1 MNNEREKPSQEN
13 YDLFR
18 ELDPDVLQKKF
29 LNALLKI
36 QNVRRG
42 SIWIKRGRTY
52 VCVEAAGID
61 SENIVGV
68 TLDAGSPSIVGWVI
82 ENAKMTIAQTGSDR
96 RHNREVEAHFAI
108 KSSQILC
115 FPLLIDGQAFGAV
128 QVIDTHPDGIHL
140 NLDSS
145 YLSPLQTLV
154 EVCSISLWNAM
165 LYAREQKKNRR
176 LSSALSRIEKEN
188 TIIGQSKAF
197 HKSMELVKSYADT
210 DFNVLIT
217 GESGTGKELVA
228 ERLHRDSA
236 RVDYPFLVQNCSA
249 IPETLLESELFGYK
263 KGAFTGAAR
272 DRAGLFEAADGGT
285 VFLDEIGDMPMGT
298 QAGLLRVLQKN
309 EIKPLGSSR
318 VQYINVRIIA
328 ATNKD
333 LVGMIR
339 ENRFRQDLY
348 YRLSIL
354 PLHLPPLRERR
365 EDIPLLARHFLATE
379 GKKAKISEKK
389 ISPEAIHHLVAYT
402 WPGNI
407 RELENLIRYL
417 IATAPDEEIKPEDLP
432 EHILGTGPN
441 RITMN
446 TAPMNSD
453 TRTNGTQYLQDISA
467 MTWPD
472 LEKTYVMALMK
483 KFNWNITWAAKA
495 SGINRSTFAS
505 RMRKLDIHRGSGPS
519 PDSTTMG

>member
-1 MNNEREKPSQEN
+1 MNKEKDKSFQGD

-18 ELDPDVLQKKF
+18 ELDPEVLQKRF

-36 QNVRRG
+36 QNVKRG

-52 VCVEAAGID
+52 VCVEAVGID
-61 SENIVGV
+61 SEHIVGV
-68 TLDAGSPSIVGWVI
+68 ALDAGSPSIVGWVI
-82 ENAKMTIAQTGSDR
+82 ENGKMTIATAGTDR
-96 RHNREVEAHFAI
+96 RHNREVEAHFAV

-115 FPLLIDGQAFGAV
+115 FPLLVDGQVFGAV
-128 QVIDTHPDGIHL
+128 QIIDTNPDNIHL

-145 YLSPLQTLV
+145 YLSHFQNLV
-154 EVCSISLWNAM
+154 EICSIALGNA
-165 LYAREQKKNRR
+165 LSYYREQKKNRR

-188 TIIGQSKAF
+188 TIIGQSKSF
-197 HKSMELVKSYADT
+197 HKSMDLVKSYADT
-210 DFNVLIT
+210 DFNVLVT

-228 ERLHRDSA
+228 ERLHTASA
-236 RVDYPFLVQNCSA
+236 RADYPFLVQNCSA

-285 VFLDEIGDMPMGT
+285 VFLDEIGDMSMST

-318 VQYINVRIIA
+318 VRHINVRIIA

-333 LVGMIR
+333 LTGMIQKDQ
-339 ENRFRQDLY
+339 FRQDLY
-348 YRLSIL
+348 YRLSVL
-354 PLHLPPLRERR
+354 PVHLPPLRERR
-365 EDIPLLARHFLATE
+365 EDIPLLVRHFLNIE
-379 GKKAKISEKK
+379 GQKTKFFEKK
-389 ISPEAIHHLVAYT
+389 ISPEAIRHLVAYA

-417 IATAPDEEIKPEDLP
+417 IVTAQNEVISPDDLP
-432 EHILGTGPN
+432 GHILKTTPDG
-441 RITMN
+441 ITEN
-446 TAPMNSD
+446 TEPMDSAPQTD
-453 TRTNGTQYLQDISA
+453 GARYLRDISA

-472 LEKTYVMALMK
+472 LEKAYVKALME

-495 SGINRSTFAS
+495 SGVNRSTFAS
-505 RMRKLDIHRGSGPS
+505 RMRKLDILRGTGPS
-519 PDSTTMG
+519 

>member
-1 MNNEREKPSQEN
+1 MDHEYAKPFQKD

-18 ELDPDVLQKKF
+18 ELDPEMLQKKF
-29 LNALLKI
+29 LTALLKL

-42 SIWIKRGRTY
+42 SIWLKRAETY

-61 SENIVGV
+61 SENIVGAC
-68 TLDAGSPSIVGWVI
+68 LDAGTPSIVGWVI
-82 ENAKMTIAQTGSDR
+82 ENGRMTIAKAGSDR
-96 RHNREVEAHFAI
+96 RHHQEIEAHFAV

-115 FPLLIDGQAFGAV
+115 FPLMADNRVFGAV
-128 QVIDTHPDGIHL
+128 QVIDTSADRTHL

-145 YLSPLQTLV
+145 YLSHLQNLV
-154 EVCSISLWNAM
+154 EVCAIALGNA
-165 LYAREQKKNRR
+165 LSYAREQKKNRR
-176 LSSALSRIEKEN
+176 LSSALSRVGKKDA
-188 TIIGQSKAF
+188 IIGQSQAF
-197 HKSMELVKSYADT
+197 EKSMDLVKSYAAT
-210 DFNVLIT
+210 DFNVLVT

-228 ERLHRDSA
+228 ERLHKDSDRADSA
-236 RVDYPFLVQNCSA
+236 FLAQNCSA

-285 VFLDEIGDMPMGT
+285 VFLDEIGDMPMST
-298 QAGLLRVLQKN
+298 QAALLRVLQKN
-309 EIKPLGSSR
+309 EIKPLGASR
-318 VQYINVRIIA
+318 VRHINVRIIA

-333 LVGMIR
+333 LGAMIR

-348 YRLSIL
+348 YRLSVL
-354 PLHLPPLRERR
+354 PVHLPPLRERR
-365 EDIPLLARHFLATE
+365 EDIPLLARHFLDKESRKT
-379 GKKAKISEKK
+379 KIFDKK
-389 ISPEAIHHLVAYT
+389 ISPGAMHRLSAYS

-417 IATAPDEEIKPEDLP
+417 MVTAQNEVIRPDDLP
-432 EHILGTGPN
+432 GHILNESGDGIMQHTGP
-441 RITMN
+441 R
-446 TAPMNSD
+446 D
-453 TRTNGTQYLQDISA
+453 QDLQATGEATSLDLTA

-472 LEKTYVMALMK
+472 LEKAYVMALLE

-505 RMRKLDIHRGSGPS
+505 RMRKLDISRGSAP
-519 PDSTTMG
+519 

>member
-1 MNNEREKPSQEN
+1 MNNEIDKSFQAY

-18 ELDPDVLQKKF
+18 ELDPEALQKKF
-29 LNALLKI
+29 LNALLKM
-36 QNVRRG
+36 QNGRRG
-42 SIWIKRGRTY
+42 SIWIKRGETY

-61 SENIVGV
+61 TEDIVGV
-68 TLDAGSPSIVGWVI
+68 SLDAGAPSIVGWVI
-82 ENAKMTIAQTGSDR
+82 ENGKMTVAKPGSDR
-96 RHNREVEAHFAI
+96 RHNRDLEAPFI
-108 KSSQILC
+108 VKSSLILC

-140 NLDSS
+140 NLDASQ
-145 YLSPLQTLV
+145 LSPLQTLV
-154 EVCSISLWNAM
+154 EVCAISLWNAM
-165 LYAREQKKNRR
+165 RFSREQKQNRR
-176 LSSALSRIEKEN
+176 LSSTLSRVKTEN

-197 HKSMELVKSYADT
+197 HATMKLVKSYADT

-228 ERLHRDSA
+228 ERLHKASA
-236 RVDYPFLVQNCSA
+236 RADYPFLAQNCSA

-298 QAGLLRVLQKN
+298 QAALLRVLQKN

-333 LVGMIR
+333 LVGMVR
-339 ENRFRQDLY
+339 ENLFRQDLY

-354 PLHLPPLRERR
+354 PVHLPPLRERR
-365 EDIPLLARHFLATE
+365 EDIPLLARHFLGTE
-379 GKKAKISEKK
+379 CKKAAMSEKK
-389 ISPEAIHHLVAYT
+389 LSAEAKQHLVAYA

-417 IATAPDEEIKPEDLP
+417 IATAPNEDIKADDLP
-432 EHILGTGPN
+432 GHILKTNPDGLTGQ
-441 RITMN
+441 TDS
-446 TAPMNSD
+446 TNSD
-453 TRTNGTQYLQDISA
+453 PQANTSQYLRDISA

-472 LEKTYVMALMK
+472 LEKAYVIALLE

-505 RMRKLDIHRGSGPS
+505 RMRKLDISRGTGP
-519 PDSTTMG
+519 PP

>member
-1 MNNEREKPSQEN
+1 MDNKKNKSFEEK

-18 ELDPDVLQKKF
+18 ELDPETLQKKF

-52 VCVEAAGID
+52 VCVEAAGTD
-61 SENIVGV
+61 SENIVGI
-68 TLDAGSPSIVGWVI
+68 TLDADSPSIVGWVI
-82 ENAKMTIAQTGSDR
+82 ENGKMTIAKAGSDH

-115 FPLLIDGQAFGAV
+115 FPLLVDGQVFGAV
-128 QVIDTHPDGIHL
+128 QIIDTHPDGIHL

-145 YLSPLQTLV
+145 YLSHVQNLV
-154 EVCSISLWNAM
+154 EICSIALGNA
-165 LYAREQKKNRR
+165 LSYAREQKKNRR
-176 LSSALSRIEKEN
+176 LASTLSRIEKED

-236 RVDYPFLVQNCSA
+236 RVDYPFLAQNCSA

-318 VQYINVRIIA
+318 VQFINIRIIA

-354 PLHLPPLRERR
+354 PVHLPPLRERR
-365 EDIPLLARHFLATE
+365 EDIPLLARYFLNTE
-379 GKKAKISEKK
+379 SKKAKISEKK
-389 ISPEAIHHLVAYT
+389 ISPETIHHLVAYT

-417 IATAPDEEIKPEDLP
+417 MVTTQDEVIRPDDLP
-432 EHILGTGPN
+432 EHILRANPN
-441 RITMN
+441 VITQN
-446 TAPMNSD
+446 TNPMDSD
-453 TRTNGTQYLQDISA
+453 PQTNETQHLQDISA

-472 LEKTYVMALMK
+472 LEKAYVRALMK

-505 RMRKLDIHRGSGPS
+505 RMRKLDIHRSTRPS
-519 PDSTTMG
+519 S

>member
-1 MNNEREKPSQEN
+1 MDNEKDKSFQGN

-18 ELDPDVLQKKF
+18 ELDPDALQKKF

-36 QNVRRG
+36 QNVSRG
-42 SIWIKRGRTY
+42 SIWMKRDRTY

-68 TLDAGSPSIVGWVI
+68 ALDAGSPSIVGWVI
-82 ENAKMTIAQTGSDR
+82 ENGRMTIAQAGSDR

-115 FPLLIDGQAFGAV
+115 FPLVIDGQVFGAI
-128 QVIDTHPDGIHL
+128 QIIDTNPDNIHL

-145 YLSPLQTLV
+145 YLSHVQNLV
-154 EVCSISLWNAM
+154 EICSIALGNA
-165 LYAREQKKNRR
+165 LSYAREQKKNRR
-176 LSSALSRIEKEN
+176 LSSALSRVDKEN

-197 HKSMELVKSYADT
+197 HTSMKLVKSYADT

-228 ERLHRDSA
+228 KRLHTGSA
-236 RVDYPFLVQNCSA
+236 RADYPFLVQNCSA

-263 KGAFTGAAR
+263 KGAFTGATR
-272 DRAGLFEAADGGT
+272 DRAGLFEAADGGA

-298 QAGLLRVLQKN
+298 QAGLLRVLQNN
-309 EIKPLGSSR
+309 EIKPLGSSSVR
-318 VQYINVRIIA
+318 HINVRVIA

-354 PLHLPPLRERR
+354 PVHLPPLRERR
-365 EDIPLLARHFLATE
+365 EDIPLLARHFLSTE
-379 GKKAKISEKK
+379 SRKAKISEKK
-389 ISPEAIHHLVAYT
+389 ISPETIHHLVAYT

-417 IATAPDEEIKPEDLP
+417 MVTTQDEVMRPGDLP
-432 EHILGTGPN
+432 EHIRETGPDE
-441 RITMN
+441 IIKHTD
-446 TAPMNSD
+446 PMHSD
-453 TRTNGTQYLQDISA
+453 PQANGAQYLRDISA

-472 LEKTYVMALMK
+472 LEKAYVRALME

-505 RMRKLDIHRGSGPS
+505 RMRKLDIHRGTGPPS
-519 PDSTTMG
+519 DL

>member
-1 MNNEREKPSQEN
+1 MDNQKDKALREN

-61 SENIVGV
+61 SENIVGIA
-68 TLDAGSPSIVGWVI
+68 LDADSPSIVGWVI
-82 ENAKMTIAQTGSDR
+82 ENGKMTIAKAGSDH
-96 RHNREVEAHFAI
+96 RHNREVEAHFAV
-108 KSSQILC
+108 KSDQILC
-115 FPLLIDGQAFGAV
+115 FPLLIDGQVFGAV
-128 QVIDTHPDGIHL
+128 QIIDTSPGSIHL

-145 YLSPLQTLV
+145 YLSHVQNLV
-154 EVCSISLWNAM
+154 EICSIALGNA
-165 LYAREQKKNRR
+165 LCYSREQKKNRR

-197 HKSMELVKSYADT
+197 HKSMDLIKSYAAT

-217 GESGTGKELVA
+217 GESGTGKELAA
-228 ERLHRDSA
+228 ERLHTRSSRA
-236 RVDYPFLVQNCSA
+236 DYPFLIQNCSA

-263 KGAFTGAAR
+263 KGAFTGATR

-285 VFLDEIGDMPMGT
+285 VFLDEIGDMSMST

-309 EIKPLGSSR
+309 EIKPLGTSR
-318 VQYINVRIIA
+318 VRHINVRIIA
-328 ATNKD
+328 ATNQD
-333 LVGMIR
+333 LVGMVR
-339 ENRFRQDLY
+339 GNRFRQDLY

-354 PLHLPPLRERR
+354 PVHLPPLRERR
-365 EDIPLLARHFLATE
+365 EDIPLLARHFLNAE
-379 GKKAKISEKK
+379 SKKAKIPEKRISSEAKQ
-389 ISPEAIHHLVAYT
+389 HLVAYA

-417 IATAPDEEIKPEDLP
+417 IATAPDEIIRPDDLP
-432 EHILGTGPN
+432 EHIRKIDPDAI
-441 RITMN
+441 REN
-446 TAPMNSD
+446 TNPMHSD
-453 TRTNGTQYLQDISA
+453 PRANEAHCLRDISA

-472 LEKTYVMALMK
+472 LENAYVMALMK

-505 RMRKLDIHRGSGPS
+505 RMRKLDVHRGTGPS
-519 PDSTTMG
+519 A

>member
-1 MNNEREKPSQEN
+1 MNNEKDKLSQEN
-13 YDLFR
+13 YELFR
-18 ELDPDVLQKKF
+18 ELDPDLLQKKF

-61 SENIVGV
+61 SANIVGV

-82 ENAKMTIAQTGSDR
+82 ENGKMTIAQAGSDR

-115 FPLLIDGQAFGAV
+115 FPLFIDGQVFGAV
-128 QVIDTHPDGIHL
+128 QIIDTNPDSIHL

-145 YLSPLQTLV
+145 YLSHLQNLL
-154 EVCSISLWNAM
+154 EICSIALGNA
-165 LYAREQKKNRR
+165 LCYAREQKKNRR
-176 LSSALSRIEKEN
+176 LSSVLSRVEKEN

-197 HKSMELVKSYADT
+197 HKSMDLVKSYAHT

-228 ERLHRDSA
+228 ERLHTGSA
-236 RVDYPFLVQNCSA
+236 RADYPFLVQNCSA

-263 KGAFTGAAR
+263 KGAFTGATR

-298 QAGLLRVLQKN
+298 QAALLRVLQKN
-309 EIKPLGSSR
+309 EIKPLGASQVR
-318 VQYINVRIIA
+318 YINIRIIA

-333 LVGMIR
+333 LAGMIQ

-348 YRLSIL
+348 YRLSVL
-354 PLHLPPLRERR
+354 PIHLPPLRERR
-365 EDIPLLARHFLATE
+365 EDIPLLVRHFLNVE
-379 GKKAKISEKK
+379 GRKTNISEKK

-417 IATAPDEEIKPEDLP
+417 MVTTQNEIIKPDDLP
-432 EHILGTGPN
+432 EHILKINPDGVTE
-441 RITMN
+441 N
-446 TAPMNSD
+446 TALRNTDPQ
-453 TRTNGTQYLQDISA
+453 TNGTRYLRDICA

-472 LEKTYVMALMK
+472 LEKAYVMALME

-505 RMRKLDIHRGSGPS
+505 RMRKLDIHRGTGES

>member
-1 MNNEREKPSQEN
+1 MDNTKNKSFQEK

-18 ELDPDVLQKKF
+18 GLDPDVLQKKF
-29 LNALLKI
+29 LNALLRI

-82 ENAKMTIAQTGSDR
+82 ENGKRTIAKAVSDR

-115 FPLLIDGQAFGAV
+115 FPLLVNGEIFGAV
-128 QVIDTHPDGIHL
+128 QIIDTNPDSIHL
-140 NLDSS
+140 NLESS
-145 YLSPLQTLV
+145 YLSHIQNLV
-154 EVCSISLWNAM
+154 EICSIALGNA
-165 LYAREQKKNRR
+165 LSYAKEQKKNRR
-176 LSSALSRIEKEN
+176 LSSTLSRIEKEN

-197 HKSMELVKSYADT
+197 HTSMELVKSYADT

-228 ERLHRDSA
+228 ERLHRNSA
-236 RVDYPFLVQNCSA
+236 RVDYPFLAQNCSA

-263 KGAFTGAAR
+263 KGAFTGATR

-309 EIKPLGSSR
+309 EIKPLGSNR
-318 VQYINVRIIA
+318 VQFINVRIIA

-354 PLHLPPLRERR
+354 PVHLPPLRARK
-365 EDIPLLARHFLATE
+365 EDIPLLARHFLNIE
-379 GKKAKISEKK
+379 SKKAKISEKK
-389 ISPEAIHHLVAYT
+389 IAPETIHHLVAYT

-417 IATAPDEEIKPEDLP
+417 MVTTQDEVIRPDDLP
-432 EHILGTGPN
+432 EHIFKTGQDE
-441 RITMN
+441 ISKN
-446 TAPMNSD
+446 TNPMHPD
-453 TRTNGTQYLQDISA
+453 PQTNETQDLRDISA

-472 LEKTYVMALMK
+472 LEKAYVRALME

-505 RMRKLDIHRGSGPS
+505 RMRKLDIHRGTGPPS
-519 PDSTTMG
+519 

>member
-1 MNNEREKPSQEN
+1 MHNEIDESFQEY

-18 ELDPDVLQKKF
+18 ELDPEVLQKKF
-29 LNALLKI
+29 LNALLKM
-36 QNVRRG
+36 QNGRRG
-42 SIWIKRGRTY
+42 SIWIKRGETY

-61 SENIVGV
+61 SEDIVGV
-68 TLDAGSPSIVGWVI
+68 SLDAGAPSIVGWVI
-82 ENAKMTIAQTGSDR
+82 ENGKMTVAKPGSDR
-96 RHNREVEAHFAI
+96 RHNREMEAPFVV
-108 KSSQILC
+108 KSSLILC
-115 FPLLIDGQAFGAV
+115 FPLQIDKQAFGAV
-128 QVIDTHPDGIHL
+128 QIIDTHPDGIHL

-145 YLSPLQTLV
+145 QLSPLQTLV

-165 LYAREQKKNRR
+165 CYSREQKKNRR
-176 LSSALSRIEKEN
+176 LSSTLSRIKTEN

-197 HKSMELVKSYADT
+197 HASMELVKSYADT

-228 ERLHRDSA
+228 ERLHKASA
-236 RVDYPFLVQNCSA
+236 RGDYPFLIQNCSA

-263 KGAFTGAAR
+263 KGAFTGATR

-333 LVGMIR
+333 LVGMVR
-339 ENRFRQDLY
+339 ENQFRQDLY

-354 PLHLPPLRERR
+354 PVHLPPLRERK
-365 EDIPLLARHFLATE
+365 EDIPLLARHFLNTE
-379 GKKAKISEKK
+379 CKKATISEKK
-389 ISPEAIHHLVAYT
+389 LSAEAKQHLVAYA

-417 IATAPDEEIKPEDLP
+417 IATVPNEDIKADDLP
-432 EHILGTGPN
+432 EHIFNTSSNGLTGHPDL
-441 RITMN
+441 
-446 TAPMNSD
+446 MNSD
-453 TRTNGTQYLQDISA
+453 SQTNGAQCLRDISA

-472 LEKTYVMALMK
+472 LEKAYVIALME

-505 RMRKLDIHRGSGPS
+505 RMRKLDIHRGTGPS
-519 PDSTTMG
+519 

>member
-1 MNNEREKPSQEN
+1 MDNTKNKSSQEK
-13 YDLFR
+13 YDLFK
-18 ELDPDVLQKKF
+18 ELDPNILQKKF

-42 SIWIKRGRTY
+42 SIWIKRGMTY

-61 SENIVGV
+61 SENIVGI
-68 TLDAGSPSIVGWVI
+68 TLDADSPSIVGWVI
-82 ENAKMTIAQTGSDR
+82 ENGKMTIAKARSDR

-115 FPLLIDGQAFGAV
+115 FPLMVDRQVFGAV
-128 QVIDTHPDGIHL
+128 QIIDTHPDGINL

-145 YLSPLQTLV
+145 YLSHVQNLV
-154 EVCSISLWNAM
+154 EICSIALGNA
-165 LYAREQKKNRR
+165 LSYAREKKKNRR
-176 LSSALSRIEKEN
+176 LSSTLSRIEKKN

-197 HKSMELVKSYADT
+197 HTSMELVKSYADT

-236 RVDYPFLVQNCSA
+236 RVDYPFLAQNCSA

-318 VQYINVRIIA
+318 VQFINVRIIA

-339 ENRFRQDLY
+339 ENQFRQDLY

-354 PLHLPPLRERR
+354 PIHLPPLRERK
-365 EDIPLLARHFLATE
+365 EDIPLLARYFLSTE
-379 GKKAKISEKK
+379 SKKAKISEKK
-389 ISPEAIHHLVAYT
+389 ISPEVIHHLVAYA

-417 IATAPDEEIKPEDLP
+417 MVTAQDEVIRPGDLP
-432 EHILGTGPN
+432 EHILKANPN
-441 RITMN
+441 ESTKNIH
-446 TAPMNSD
+446 PMD
-453 TRTNGTQYLQDISA
+453 LDLQTNEAQHLLDISA

-472 LEKTYVMALMK
+472 LEKAYVKALME

-505 RMRKLDIHRGSGPS
+505 RMRKLDIHRSTGPPS
-519 PDSTTMG
+519 

>member
-1 MNNEREKPSQEN
+1 MGNKKNKSFQEK

-18 ELDPDVLQKKF
+18 ELDPEILQKKF
-29 LNALLKI
+29 LKALLKI

-42 SIWIKRGRTY
+42 SIWIKRGKTY

-68 TLDAGSPSIVGWVI
+68 TLDADSPSIVGWVI
-82 ENAKMTIAQTGSDR
+82 ENGRMTIAKAGSDR

-115 FPLLIDGQAFGAV
+115 FPLLIDGQVFGAV

-145 YLSPLQTLV
+145 HLSPLQALV

-165 LYAREQKKNRR
+165 RYSREQKKNRR
-176 LSSALSRIEKEN
+176 LSSTLSRIEKEN

-197 HKSMELVKSYADT
+197 HTSMKLVKSYADT

-236 RVDYPFLVQNCSA
+236 RVNSPFLAQNCSA

-263 KGAFTGAAR
+263 KGAFTGATR

-298 QAGLLRVLQKN
+298 QAALLRVLQKN

-333 LVGMIR
+333 LAGMIR

-354 PLHLPPLRERR
+354 PVLLPPLRERR
-365 EDIPLLARHFLATE
+365 EDIPLLARHFLNTE
-379 GKKAKISEKK
+379 STKAKISEKK
-389 ISPEAIHHLVAYT
+389 ISPETIHHLVAYT

-417 IATAPDEEIKPEDLP
+417 MVTAQNDVIKPDDLP
-432 EHILGTGPN
+432 EHIRKTDPDG
-441 RITMN
+441 ITEN
-446 TAPMNSD
+446 TDQMHSD
-453 TRTNGTQYLQDISA
+453 PQTNGAQCLRDISA
-467 MTWPD
+467 MAWPD
-472 LEKTYVMALMK
+472 LEKAYVRALME

-505 RMRKLDIHRGSGPS
+505 RMRKLDIHRGTGPS
-519 PDSTTMG
+519 L

>member
-1 MNNEREKPSQEN
+1 MNEKNNPFQGN

-18 ELDPDVLQKKF
+18 ELDPEVLQRKF

-42 SIWIKRGRTY
+42 SIWIKRGRSY

-68 TLDAGSPSIVGWVI
+68 ALDTDAPSIVGWVI
-82 ENAKMTIAQTGSDR
+82 ENARMTTAKAGCDR
-96 RHNREVEAHFAI
+96 RHNQEMEAHFAI

-115 FPLLIDGQAFGAV
+115 FPLLVDGQVFGAV
-128 QVIDTHPDGIHL
+128 QIIDTTPDGIHL

-145 YLSPLQTLV
+145 YLSHVQNLV
-154 EVCSISLWNAM
+154 EICSIALGNA
-165 LYAREQKKNRR
+165 LCYAREQKKNRR
-176 LSSALSRIEKEN
+176 LSLALSRIEKEN
-188 TIIGQSKAF
+188 TIIGQCKAF
-197 HKSMELVKSYADT
+197 HKSMDLVKSYAAT

-228 ERLHRDSA
+228 QRLHTDSA
-236 RVDYPFLVQNCSA
+236 RADYPFLVQNCSA

-263 KGAFTGAAR
+263 KGAFTGASR

-285 VFLDEIGDMPMGT
+285 VLLDEIGDMPMAT
-298 QAGLLRVLQKN
+298 QARLLRVLQQN
-309 EIKPLGSSR
+309 EIKPLGATR
-318 VQYINVRIIA
+318 VRHINVRIIA

-333 LVGMIR
+333 LAGMIR

-348 YRLSIL
+348 YRLSVL
-354 PLHLPPLRERR
+354 PVHLPPLRERR
-365 EDIPLLARHFLATE
+365 KDIPLLVRHFLKTE
-379 GKKAKISEKK
+379 SLKAKLDEKK
-389 ISPEAIHHLVAYT
+389 ISPETIQHLAAYT

-417 IATAPDEEIKPEDLP
+417 MVTAPNRIITPVDLP
-432 EHILGTGPN
+432 EHIL
-441 RITMN
+441 N
-446 TAPMNSD
+446 TSPDGSKKHTD
-453 TRTNGTQYLQDISA
+453 PVDLDSQTNGAQYLQDISA

-472 LEKTYVMALMK
+472 LEKAYVKTLME

-505 RMRKLDIHRGSGPS
+505 RMRKLDIHRGTGPPS
-519 PDSTTMG
+519 

>member
-1 MNNEREKPSQEN
+1 MNKEKSSQGN
-13 YDLFR
+13 YELFR
-18 ELDPDVLQKKF
+18 ELDPEILQKKF
-29 LNALLKI
+29 LHALLKI
-36 QNVRRG
+36 QNVKRG
-42 SIWIKRGRTY
+42 SIWIKRDRTY

-82 ENAKMTIAQTGSDR
+82 ENGEMTIAKAGSDR
-96 RHNREVEAHFAI
+96 RHNREMEAHFAV

-115 FPLLIDGQAFGAV
+115 FPLLIDGQVFGAV
-128 QVIDTHPDGIHL
+128 QIIDTNPDNIHL

-145 YLSPLQTLV
+145 YLSHFQNLV
-154 EVCSISLWNAM
+154 EICSIALGNA
-165 LYAREQKKNRR
+165 LSYASEQRKNRR
-176 LSSALSRIEKEN
+176 LSSVLSKIEKGN

-197 HKSMELVKSYADT
+197 QKSMDLVKSYADT

-228 ERLHRDSA
+228 EYLHKDSSRA
-236 RVDYPFLVQNCSA
+236 DYPFLAQNCSA

-263 KGAFTGAAR
+263 KGAFTGAVR

-285 VFLDEIGDMPMGT
+285 VFLDEIGDMSMGI

-309 EIKPLGSSR
+309 EIKPLGSTTVR
-318 VQYINVRIIA
+318 HINVRIIA

-333 LVGMIR
+333 LGDMIQT
-339 ENRFRQDLY
+339 NRFRQDLY
-348 YRLSIL
+348 YRLSVL
-354 PLHLPPLRERR
+354 PVHLPPLRERR

-379 GKKAKISEKK
+379 GRKTKILEKK
-389 ISPEAIHHLVAYT
+389 MSSEALHHLVSYA

-417 IATAPDEEIKPEDLP
+417 MVTAPDEIIHPEDLP
-432 EHILGTGPN
+432 EHILKNIPDGATAHATPQDCASQTKEGP
-441 RITMN
+441 
-446 TAPMNSD
+446 
-453 TRTNGTQYLQDISA
+453 YLRDISA

-472 LEKTYVMALMK
+472 LEKAYVETLME
-483 KFNWNITWAAKA
+483 KFNWNVTWAAKA
-495 SGINRSTFAS
+495 SGINRSTFVS
-505 RMRKLDIHRGSGPS
+505 RMRKLDIHRGTP
-519 PDSTTMG
+519 PL